1 MSVVADK
8 NTVDAA
14 MLALRVSSDA
24 YRPEV
29 QALCDAAMADMLR
42 VGVLESYV
50 TGNDAKVTH
59 AVVCYC
65 KAYFGYDNDMASFF
79 AESYRQHVCDML
91 NSRENEAAE

>member
-1 MSVVADK
+1 MDATADK
-8 NTVDAA
+8 AMVDAA

-29 QALCDAAMADMLR
+29 QALCDAALADMSR
-42 VGVLESYV
+42 VGINWDYLKS
-50 TGNDAKVTH
+50 GDAKVVH
-59 AVVCYC
+59 AVACYC

-91 NSRENEAAE
+91 NSYENEAAE

>member
-1 MSVVADK
+1 MAAVADS

-29 QALCDAAMADMLR
+29 QALCDAALADMSR
-42 VGVLESYV
+42 VGINWDYLRS
-50 TGNDAKVTH
+50 GDAKVAH

-65 KAYFGYDNDMASFF
+65 KAYFGFDNDMSSFF

-91 NSRENEAAE
+91 NSCENGAAE